1 MEAAFKIA
9 VMLTAFD
16 KMSEIVNKATGN
28 AEDKLKHMA
37 TMKFAE
43 GSALI
48 GAGMSLAKSLDP
60 AIEAFGEAQAA
71 GNELK
76 ASMMTKGGL
85 LDEATYK
92 KIYGLSN
99 DLSDKYKGSTSSY
112 LEMVKVLKDNR
123 ISEQDVL
130 GGIGEATAK
139 LADYF
144 QMTPAT
150 IAEFAAHMKND
161 MGVSVGE
168 MDKMMDMIAR
178 VHNAGVGKTGSEAV
192 TEMNEFFSKASLG
205 AANLGVQGIEASK
218 SLGAL
223 GALFMSRG
231 LSGQTVG
238 TNFRRIFDGMRD
250 MDKVKKANEVAG
262 TFGKHLNL
270 FDKHGKFL
278 GIDNFVQQLGK
289 LENLNPSQIQ
299 AVLKPFGGKQGLS
312 TDFLEYLGKHGLE
325 GFKEYHDKLTNQA
338 TLDEKLKKIMEG
350 LNYQHGVMQTSWTNL
365 KATFGATMQPVL
377 DKFYQFMNYI
387 IPKIREFISHH
398 PGIARFIA
406 TFVALASAA
415 LMVAGVIKVIQGI
428 TIAMKFLNIT
438 MAANPFMLWVT
449 IAILAVSL
457 IIAYWDKIIAFFSFL
472 WEKVKQIFFSVWNWI
487 KKMFMIYTPEG
498 LIIKHWD
505 KIKSF
510 FSGLWNKVKQ
520 VFTAFWNWLKGAGA
534 MIFNFIAA
542 PYIKVWN
549 WLTGFAKGFY
559 NAGKSIVM
567 NIWQG
572 IKDFFNHPIEKVKE
586 MVGKIRR
593 LLPFSPAKDGPLR
606 DIHKIR
612 LVETIA
618 DSIRPN
624 SLVDKMRNVA
634 KLSFDVM
641 AGKPGKAISPVGASG
656 GGASNINF
664 NITLNGSAT
673 KNDAQLIMNEIKKQF
688 PQLMKQYQ
696 GQQSRISLG

>member
-112 LEMVKVLKDNR
+112 LEMIKVLKNNR

-168 MDKMMDMIAR
+168 MGKMMDMIAR
-178 VHNAGVGKTGSEAV
+178 VHNSGVGKTGSEAV

-250 MDKVKKANEVAG
+250 AEKVKKANEVAG
-262 TFGKHLNL
+262 TFGKHLSL

-289 LENLNPSQIQ
+289 LEKLSPSQIQ

-325 GFKEYHDKLTNQA
+325 GFKEYHDKLTSQA
-338 TLDEKLKKIMEG
+338 TLDEKLKTIMGG
-350 LNYQHGVMQTSWTNL
+350 LNYQQGVMQTSWTNL
-365 KATFGATMQPVL
+365 KATFGATLQPALSWFYETMNKIITKVRSFL
-377 DKFYQFMNYI
+377 DQ
-387 IPKIREFISHH
+387 H
-398 PGIARFIA
+398 PAVARFAA
-406 TFVALASAA
+406 TFIAFASAA
-415 LMVAGVIKVIQGI
+415 LMLAGVIKIVQGI
-428 TIAMKFLNIT
+428 TFAMKLLNIT

-457 IIAYWDKIIAFFSFL
+457 IVANWDKIKAFFINL
-472 WEKVKQIFFSVWNWI
+472 WEKVKQIFSAVWNWI
-487 KKMFMIYTPEG
+487 KKMFMNYTPEG

-505 KIKSF
+505 KIKGF

-520 VFTAFWNWLKGAGA
+520 VFAAFWNWLKGAGA
-534 MIFNFIAA
+534 MIFNIITY
-542 PYIKVWN
+542 PYVKVWN
-549 WLTGFAKGFY
+549 WITGFTKGFY
-559 NAGKSIVM
+559 NAGKNIIM

-572 IKDFFNHPIEKVKE
+572 IKDFAHKPIEKIQE
-586 MVGKIRR
+586 MVGKIRKY
-593 LLPFSPAKDGPLR
+593 LPFSPAKEGPLR

-618 DSIRPN
+618 ESIRPN

-634 KLSFDVM
+634 KLTFDVL
-641 AGKPGKAISPVGASG
+641 AGKPGKAISPVGSA
-656 GGASNINF
+656 GAGAANINF

-673 KNDAQLIMNEIKKQF
+673 KNDAQLLMNEIKKQF

-696 GQQSRISLG
+696 GQQNRISLT